1 MRILARRG
9 TDFATR
15 FFRDEMRWSDY
26 HKMVLGMLFA
36 YPKIMGIAG
45 NVLRVRGNTQW
56 FFDYLRF
63 SGDGM
68 LAAAGR
74 MIGTTVLQ
82 RIALDLP
89 VTWRIRVLAKI
100 AEWQVMG
107 WDH

>member
-1 MRILARRG
+1 
-9 TDFATR
+9 
-15 FFRDEMRWSDY
+15 
-26 HKMVLGMLFA
+26 MVLGMLFA